1 MTPSSSAARPAL
13 AGLALV
19 LAGLVAGCGSGTP
32 AAAPATTVT
41 VTPSAPASTA
51 AASPSS
57 AAASPGAGST
67 STGSTTTGGSAPAA
81 CPTRSLSVKAGL
93 SQGAAGSIYQVL
105 DFTNISHVSCTLYG
119 FPGVSLA
126 GGSPVK
132 QIGLAA
138 TEDHSSPRQLITLAP
153 GAVASS
159 LLRIVQAANFPPARC
174 ELANASY
181 LQIYPP
187 NQTTP
192 VYLKYKAQAC
202 VKSVQILTVS
212 VVKPG
217 SGGS

>member
-1 MTPSSSAARPAL
+1 MTPSPRAVRPAL
-13 AGLALV
+13 ACLALL
-19 LAGLVAGCGSGTP
+19 LAGFAAGCGSGTP
-32 AAAPATTVT
+32 AAAPVKTVT

-51 AASPSS
+51 PSSPSPSTAASPS
-57 AAASPGAGST
+57 AGGAG
-67 STGSTTTGGSAPAA
+67 AAA

-105 DFTNISHVSCTLYG
+105 DLSNISNATCTLYG

-138 TEDHSSPRQLITLAP
+138 AEDHSSPRVLVTLAP
-153 GAVASS
+153 GAVANA
-159 LLRIVQAANFPPARC
+159 LLRIVQAANFPPSRC
-174 ELANASY
+174 DLKDATY

-202 VKSVQILTVS
+202 AKPVQILTVS
-212 VVKPG
+212 VVKAG

>member
-1 MTPSSSAARPAL
+1 MTPFSAAARPAL

-51 AASPSS
+51 AAASPSS
-57 AAASPGAGST
+57 AAASP

-81 CPTRSLSVKAGL
+81 CPTRSLQVKAGL

-105 DFTNISHVSCTLYG
+105 DFSNISMQTCTLYG

-138 TEDHSSPRQLITLAP
+138 TEDHSSARQLITLAP
-153 GAVASS
+153 GAVANS
-159 LLRIVQAANFPPARC
+159 LLRIVQAANFPPSRC
-174 ELANASY
+174 DLKNATF

-202 VKSVQILTVS
+202 AKPVQILTVS

>member
-1 MTPSSSAARPAL
+1 MTPFSPATRPAL
-13 AGLALV
+13 AGLALL
-19 LAGLVAGCGSGTP
+19 LAGFVAGCGSGSP

-41 VTPSAPASTA
+41 VTSSAPASTA
-51 AASPSS
+51 AAAASSP
-57 AAASPGAGST
+57 AAASPSSGSPA
-67 STGSTTTGGSAPAA
+67 TGGSAPAA

-105 DFTNISHVSCTLYG
+105 DFTNSSAASCTLYG

-138 TEDHSSPRQLITLAP
+138 AEDHSSARQLITLAP
-153 GAVASS
+153 GAVANA
-159 LLRIVQAANFPPARC
+159 LLRIVQAASFPPSRC
-174 ELANASY
+174 DLKNATY

-202 VKSVQILTVS
+202 AKPVQTLTVS
-212 VVKPG
+212 VVKAG

>member
-1 MTPSSSAARPAL
+1 MTPSPRAVRPAL
-13 AGLALV
+13 ACLALL
-19 LAGLVAGCGSGTP
+19 LAGFAAGCGSGTP
-32 AAAPATTVT
+32 AAAPAKTVT

-51 AASPSS
+51 PSSPSPSTAASPS
-57 AAASPGAGST
+57 AGGAGS
-67 STGSTTTGGSAPAA
+67 AA

-105 DFTNISHVSCTLYG
+105 DFSNISNAPCTLYG

-126 GGSPVK
+126 GGSPVQ

-138 TEDHSSPRQLITLAP
+138 AEDHSSPRVLVTLAP
-153 GAVASS
+153 GAVANA
-159 LLRIVQAANFPPARC
+159 LLRIVQAANFPPSRC
-174 ELANASY
+174 DLKDATY

-202 VKSVQILTVS
+202 AKPVQILTVS
-212 VVKPG
+212 VVKAG
-217 SGGS
+217 SGGG

>member
-1 MTPSSSAARPAL
+1 MTPSPRAVRPAL
-13 AGLALV
+13 ACLALL
-19 LAGLVAGCGSGTP
+19 LAGCAAGCGSGTP
-32 AAAPATTVT
+32 AAAPAKTVT
-41 VTPSAPASTA
+41 VTPSAPAGSPATA
-51 AASPSS
+51 VASP
-57 AAASPGAGST
+57 
-67 STGSTTTGGSAPAA
+67 STGSTTTGGTGPAA

-105 DFTNISHVSCTLYG
+105 DFSNISNATCTLYG

-138 TEDHSSPRQLITLAP
+138 AEDHSSPRVLVTLAP
-153 GAVASS
+153 GAVANA
-159 LLRIVQAANFPPARC
+159 LLRIVQAANFPPSRC
-174 ELANASY
+174 HLVNADY

-202 VKSVQILTVS
+202 TKAVQILTVS
-212 VVKPG
+212 VVKAG
-217 SGGS
+217 SGGN

>member
-1 MTPSSSAARPAL
+1 MTPSPRAVRPAL
-13 AGLALV
+13 ACLALL
-19 LAGLVAGCGSGTP
+19 LAGFAAGCGSGTP
-32 AAAPATTVT
+32 AATATKTVT

-51 AASPSS
+51 PASPSTAAPSPS
-57 AAASPGAGST
+57 AGGTGAA
-67 STGSTTTGGSAPAA
+67 AA

-105 DFTNISHVSCTLYG
+105 DFSNISNATCTLYG

-138 TEDHSSPRQLITLAP
+138 AEDHSSPRVLVTLAP
-153 GAVASS
+153 GAVANA
-159 LLRIVQAANFPPARC
+159 LLRIVQAANFPASRC
-174 ELANASY
+174 NLKNATY

-192 VYLKYKAQAC
+192 AYLKYKAQAC
-202 VKSVQILTVS
+202 AKPVQILTVS
-212 VVKPG
+212 VVKAG
-217 SGGS
+217 SGGR

>member
-1 MTPSSSAARPAL
+1 MTPSPRAVRPAL
-13 AGLALV
+13 ACLV
-19 LAGLVAGCGSGTP
+19 LLAGFAAGCGSGTP
-32 AAAPATTVT
+32 AAAPVKTVT

-51 AASPSS
+51 PSSPSPSTAVSPS
-57 AAASPGAGST
+57 AGGAG
-67 STGSTTTGGSAPAA
+67 AAA

-105 DFTNISHVSCTLYG
+105 DLSNISNATCTLYG

-138 TEDHSSPRQLITLAP
+138 AEDHSSPRVLVTLAP
-153 GAVASS
+153 GAVANA
-159 LLRIVQAANFPPARC
+159 LLRIVQAANFPPSRC
-174 ELANASY
+174 DLKDATY

-202 VKSVQILTVS
+202 AKPVQILTVS
-212 VVKPG
+212 VVKAG
-217 SGGS
+217 SGGG